1 MKDLKTAKIR
11 LFVGDCT
18 CVLCKNEEMHVS
30 TERGVKPL
38 AKWLQSGADF
48 SHFSAADKVVGKATA
63 FLYVLLK
70 VKAVY
75 AQVISAP
82 ALQVFLEHGI
92 YAEYGEE
99 VPSIIN
105 RKGDG
110 ICPFEQCVLAV
121 SDAQTAQWKIF
132 AKLDEMGIFLS

>member
-1 MKDLKTAKIR
+1 MKDLQNAKNR
-11 LFVGDCT
+11 LAAGDCT
-18 CVLCKNEEMHVS
+18 CVLCKGETLYVS

-38 AKWLQSGADF
+38 VQWLQSGEDCAAY
-48 SHFSAADKVVGKATA
+48 SAADKVVGKATA
-63 FLYVLLK
+63 FLYALLG

-82 ALQVFLEHGI
+82 ALQVLVSYGI
-92 YAEYGEE
+92 QAEYDKQ

-110 ICPFEQCVLAV
+110 ICPFEECVLGV
-121 SDAQTAQWKIF
+121 DDAKTAYQNILS
-132 AKLDEMGIFLS
+132 KLKEMGISL